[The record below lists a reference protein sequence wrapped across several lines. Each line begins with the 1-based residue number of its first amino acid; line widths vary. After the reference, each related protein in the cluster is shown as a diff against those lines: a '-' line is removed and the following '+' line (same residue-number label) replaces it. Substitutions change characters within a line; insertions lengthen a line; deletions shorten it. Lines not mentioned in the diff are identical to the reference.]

1 MCRCAVASPN
11 RASAQGEKK
20 TRAVRRAGSPW
31 QAWAGCRARL
41 RTRCRWVDLGVARSL
56 RRSRSSRHCA
66 HISSLAAAVDVD
78 DATETLATGDGAMS
92 SRHAVAAGELAGHI
106 QAASRATRRRQA
118 LIQRHERSVLSSQ
131 HVYGGRRC
139 GLFSARET
147 ALRRARSLLGGGR
160 YRAGARSCDWRAT
173 WAQVDLFFF
182 HIVLHMRTLEL
193 LRPSTR
199 AHASRVLF
207 LSGQAAQALPFS
219 RGARVRV

>member
-1 MCRCAVASPN
+1 MTRSHHTTDMHWLL
-11 RASAQGEKK
+11 RARGVVHSRVEVLLQARIERSAHRNAKEK

-31 QAWAGCRARL
+31 QAWAGYRARL

-78 DATETLATGDGAMS
+78 DAAETLATGDGAMR

-139 GLFSARET
+139 ASVLYSTSAFHADARLR
-147 ALRRARSLLGGGR
+147 ALRR
-160 YRAGARSCDWRAT
+160 
-173 WAQVDLFFF
+173 
-182 HIVLHMRTLEL
+182 
-193 LRPSTR
+193 P
-199 AHASRVLF
+199 
-207 LSGQAAQALPFS
+207 
-219 RGARVRV
+219 

>member
-20 TRAVRRAGSPW
+20 TRAVRRVGSPW

-78 DATETLATGDGAMS
+78 DAAETLATGDGAMR

-131 HVYGGRRC
+131 HVYGGRQC
-139 GLFSARET
+139 GPRSTVTWVKKIELGARNVIKVT
-147 ALRRARSLLGGGR
+147 IFDLRRPLGFADAYRLVLGAINDIGRKTKEAARSIR
-160 YRAGARSCDWRAT
+160 IKAHRAAES
-173 WAQVDLFFF
+173 
-182 HIVLHMRTLEL
+182 
-193 LRPSTR
+193 
-199 AHASRVLF
+199 
-207 LSGQAAQALPFS
+207 AA
-219 RGARVRV
+219 VR

>member
-78 DATETLATGDGAMS
+78 DAAETLATGDGAMR

-118 LIQRHERSVLSSQ
+118 LIQRQERSVLSSQ
-131 HVYGGRRC
+131 LVYGGRRC
-139 GLFSARET
+139 APAAAARVPP
-147 ALRRARSLLGGGR
+147 AACGWPC
-160 YRAGARSCDWRAT
+160 GACAPGW
-173 WAQVDLFFF
+173 
-182 HIVLHMRTLEL
+182 
-193 LRPSTR
+193 STSE
-199 AHASRVLF
+199 ASRAA
-207 LSGQAAQALPFS
+207 SGTSAEPGEAL
-219 RGARVRV
+219 ARLGSPEPASPAR

>member
-20 TRAVRRAGSPW
+20 TRAVRRVGSPW

-78 DATETLATGDGAMS
+78 DAAETLATGDGAMR
-92 SRHAVAAGELAGHI
+92 SRHAVAAGELAGHM

-118 LIQRHERSVLSSQ
+118 LIQRQERSVLSSQ

-139 GLFSARET
+139 ARSI
-147 ALRRARSLLGGGR
+147 ACPGRARRRLSFCAV
-160 YRAGARSCDWRAT
+160 RAASAHISRS
-173 WAQVDLFFF
+173 
-182 HIVLHMRTLEL
+182 
-193 LRPSTR
+193 
-199 AHASRVLF
+199 
-207 LSGQAAQALPFS
+207 ALQ
-219 RGARVRV
+219 

>member
-20 TRAVRRAGSPW
+20 TRAVRRVGSPW

-78 DATETLATGDGAMS
+78 DAAETLATGDGAMR

-118 LIQRHERSVLSSQ
+118 LIQRQGRSVLSSQ

-139 GLFSARET
+139 VPEPPAPLHIHARAET
-147 ALRRARSLLGGGR
+147 GRLVWTVLYSVRALVTGVW
-160 YRAGARSCDWRAT
+160 WR
-173 WAQVDLFFF
+173 
-182 HIVLHMRTLEL
+182 
-193 LRPSTR
+193 
-199 AHASRVLF
+199 
-207 LSGQAAQALPFS
+207 
-219 RGARVRV
+219 